1 MEEPRLDDVL
11 SPSWLAYILDGARRP
26 QGTLWEGCAPHGGAP
41 PMSFLQVA
49 SLIYSMGAGDPKG
62 PSGRVAH
69 PMEEPPLDDVQDP
82 PNYQHT
88 ENHEEIEAGTLHQ
101 GVWIAQKAPD
111 PGSRLDIYKAHGED
125 KTRQITNI
133 PKIMRKSRL
142 APSIGESA
150 IAPWPQTL
158 VAA

>member
-1 MEEPRLDDVL
+1 MAEPDRCPFSKLPRL
-11 SPSWLAYILDGARRP
+11 YIRWGQETPRDP
-26 QGTLWEGCAPHGGAP
+26 QGGLRTPWR
-41 PMSFLQVA
+41 S
-49 SLIYSMGAGDPKG
+49 
-62 PSGRVAH
+62 
-69 PMEEPPLDDVQDP
+69 PPLDDVQDP

-142 APSIGESA
+142 APSIGESEDNGPNVITFGHPKMPCEA
-150 IAPWPQTL
+150 FEKR
-158 VAA
+158 